1 MVYVY
6 VKLMLFVWVGA
17 GYTVICGAL
26 DGTKVSEMLNRLYSR
41 FDELSLHH
49 GVFKVETIGDA

>member
-1 MVYVY
+1 M
-6 VKLMLFVWVGA
+6 
-17 GYTVICGAL
+17 ICGAM

-41 FDELSLHH
+41 FDELSIHH